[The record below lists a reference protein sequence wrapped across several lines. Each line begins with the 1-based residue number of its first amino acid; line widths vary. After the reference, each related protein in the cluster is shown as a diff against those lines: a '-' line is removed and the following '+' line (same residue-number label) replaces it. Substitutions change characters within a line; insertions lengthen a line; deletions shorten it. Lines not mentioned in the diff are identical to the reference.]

1 MNSTEDHE
9 TTEIDAKDETAT
21 ASEHNHAANGS
32 VEASPGGDTNEWERW
47 GRQLTQDMIERSLK
61 DQRRS
66 SVLRWIVRGVLLVYL
81 GVVLILMS
89 TCNGMGTHP
98 DVLSKNSTHV
108 AVIEIRG
115 EISEGGPVDAEWV
128 IPSLREAFKNKNSRA
143 IVLSINS
150 PGGSPVQSSYIYD
163 EIIRLRQQYPDKKV
177 YAVITEQCAS
187 GGYYIAAAANEI
199 YANRASLIGSIGVR
213 MGGFSYVDVMKKLGI
228 ERRVITS
235 ADQKL
240 FMDPYSPQTR
250 DSRTHAQ
257 HLVDEIHQQFVDAV
271 KRGRGSRLSDSP
283 LLFSGLIWT
292 GPESIELG
300 LIDGLGD
307 IYYVTET
314 VLGVPE
320 RVKYS
325 PPRGWLDELMDQI
338 SLRIAMFGRA
348 EVGM

>member
-9 TTEIDAKDETAT
+9 TTEINAKDETAT

-150 PGGSPVQSSYIYD
+150 PVEVRYKAVTSMMKLSVYGSSIRIKNFMQLLPNNAPPGG
-163 EIIRLRQQYPDKKV
+163 II
-177 YAVITEQCAS
+177 
-187 GGYYIAAAANEI
+187 
-199 YANRASLIGSIGVR
+199 
-213 MGGFSYVDVMKKLGI
+213 
-228 ERRVITS
+228 
-235 ADQKL
+235 
-240 FMDPYSPQTR
+240 
-250 DSRTHAQ
+250 
-257 HLVDEIHQQFVDAV
+257 
-271 KRGRGSRLSDSP
+271 
-283 LLFSGLIWT
+283 
-292 GPESIELG
+292 
-300 LIDGLGD
+300 
-307 IYYVTET
+307 
-314 VLGVPE
+314 
-320 RVKYS
+320 S
-325 PPRGWLDELMDQI
+325 PP
-338 SLRIAMFGRA
+338 LRMRFTPT
-348 EVGM
+348 VPV